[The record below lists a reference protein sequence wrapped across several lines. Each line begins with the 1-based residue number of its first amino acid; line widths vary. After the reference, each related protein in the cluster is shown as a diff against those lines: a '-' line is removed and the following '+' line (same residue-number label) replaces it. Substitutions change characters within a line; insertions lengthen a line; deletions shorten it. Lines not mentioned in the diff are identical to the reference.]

1 MQIHWTFSARSL
13 GVAAGSLGLACG
25 LLVAPASV
33 SAAPPTGPIPSVYR
47 PLSSSAPAPS
57 ITGLDRSIGRLTR
70 SASLGSFSML
80 VVDPVSEKPVFSDQ
94 VNKARTPAS
103 VSKLLTAA
111 AALSAL
117 GPDTRLATRATLAGS
132 DLYLVGGGDPLLRK
146 TKGENSLKAL
156 ALDTISALKTRKV
169 TNIRLFFDDSL
180 FTGPALG
187 PGWKSSFPK
196 AGIAG
201 PVSALSVGGGR
212 VSPGS
217 VARVS
222 NPAKQAGRLFAKRL
236 KKAGIGV
243 SQVRRGQAPSRS
255 SQLASVSSEPVR
267 TIVEEMLR
275 ESDNDV
281 AEVLAHLVG
290 KKTVGEGNFSGGARA
305 TKLVLGRNGISTA
318 KLKLFDGSGLSRQN
332 KITSTTVAQV
342 LTEMVRGDEPQW
354 STIATGLPVA
364 GRTGTLDS
372 RFDTKKTRVGAGVVR
387 AKTGS
392 LTGVSALAGT
402 VLDKSGR
409 LLVFVMMGNKVGSIT
424 SARNSMDLIAA
435 KLARCGCQ

>member
-1 MQIHWTFSARSL
+1 MQRNWTLSERRL

-25 LLVAPASV
+25 LLAAPGSV
-33 SAAPPTGPIPSVYR
+33 SAAPPTGPVPSVYR

-57 ITGLDRSIGRLTR
+57 ITGLDRSIGKLTR
-70 SASLGSFSML
+70 SASLGGFSML
-80 VVDPVSEKPVFSDQ
+80 VIDPVSEKPVFSDQ
-94 VNKARTPAS
+94 VDKARIPAS
-103 VSKLLTAA
+103 VNKVITAA

-117 GPDTRLATRATLAGS
+117 GPNTRLSTRAKLTGS

-146 TKGENSLKAL
+146 NKGENSLKAL
-156 ALDTISALKTRKV
+156 ALETISALRARKV
-169 TNIRLFFDDSL
+169 TNIRLFFDDFL
-180 FTGPALG
+180 FTGPTLG

-196 AGIAG
+196 AGIAA
-201 PVSALSVGGGR
+201 PVSALSVGGAR

-222 NPAKQAGRLFAKRL
+222 NPAKQAGQLFAKRL
-236 KKAGIGV
+236 KKAGIEV
-243 SQVRRGQAPSRS
+243 SQVKRRQTPSRS
-255 SQLASVSSEPVR
+255 TQLASVSSEPVR
-267 TIVEEMLR
+267 TIVEQMLR
-275 ESDNDV
+275 ESDNDA

-290 KKTVGEGNFSGGARA
+290 KKIVGEGSFSGGARA
-305 TKLVLGRNGISTA
+305 TKLVLGQNGVSTA
-318 KLKLFDGSGLSRQN
+318 KLQLFDGSGLSRQN

-342 LTEMVRGDEPQW
+342 LTEMVRGDEPKW
-354 STIATGLPVA
+354 SAIAAGLPVA

-372 RFDTKKTRVGAGVVR
+372 RFDTKKTRAGAGVVR

-424 SARNSMDLIAA
+424 NARNSMDLIAA
-435 KLARCGCQ
+435 RLAKCGCQ